1 MKISRIF
8 VVSMVVLAAVF
19 VYAGELRSDSGSTEL
34 TFEATAAEPM
44 CAGCGCTKP
53 KEGEKKEEKCCGKC
67 GSEDGEKK
75 ECDKEKSGCDKEKSG
90 CGKEARKSG
99 SGCGGSKGGGCG
111 AKK

>member
-19 VYAGELRSDSGSTEL
+19 VYAEDVRPDFRASGL
-34 TFEATAAEPM
+34 TFEAATAQPM

-53 KEGEKKEEKCCGKC
+53 KEGDKEEKKCCGTC

-75 ECDKEKSGCDKEKSG
+75 ACDKENSGCDKEKSG
-90 CGKEARKSG
+90 CGKEKS
-99 SGCGGSKGGGCG
+99 GCG